1 MEWNFDNN
9 NAPVGVYRLLAHFV
23 APLAK
28 AIERQRTL
36 LPHENNGYSGLTY
49 SKDQMHS
56 ACQEIRRRLACQ
68 TYANVDCIAV
78 TGTSGLSVA
87 MLLVHVYNVKLPVLY
102 VRKPT
107 EESHG
112 RDIELIAG
120 RGHYGNRRF
129 LTAVFVDDCSCSGRT
144 RRRVAESLLKKGT
157 ILHDESIYYDW
168 S

>member
-1 MEWNFDNN
+1 MEWNFNN
-9 NAPVGVYRLLAHFV
+9 NAPAGSYELLAHFA
-23 APLAK
+23 APLAE
-28 AIERQRTL
+28 AIHRQRTL
-36 LPHENNGYSGLTY
+36 APHENNAYSGLTY
-49 SKDQMHS
+49 SKDQMHL
-56 ACQEIRRRLACQ
+56 ACQEIIRKLAYQ
-68 TYANVDCIAV
+68 TYANADCIAV

-87 MLLVHVYNVKLPVLY
+87 MLLVHVYNVRLPVLY

-112 RDIELIAG
+112 RDIELVAG

-129 LTAVFVDDCSCSGRT
+129 LTAVFVDDLSCSGRT